1 MLVPYVEEMV
11 DSKTMGVFVRIDPR
25 EDIVLK
31 SEEPVMYCLT
41 YVDMVFVDDD
51 LLNSTEE
58 KLLDAF
64 CFHTEYVSFGL
75 QLAKYLSNSSFAAFD
90 F

>member
-11 DSKTMGVFVRIDPR
+11 DSTTMGVSVRIDPR

-64 CFHTEYVSFGL
+64 CFLTEYVSFGL
-75 QLAKYLSNSSFAAFD
+75 Q
-90 F
+90 

>member
-1 MLVPYVEEMV
+1 
-11 DSKTMGVFVRIDPR
+11 MGVFVRIDPR
-25 EDIVLK
+25 GDIVLK

-41 YVDMVFVDDD
+41 YVDMVFVNAN

-64 CFHTEYVSFGL
+64 CFLYRVCFFWPSMSKVLE
-75 QLAKYLSNSSFAAFD
+75 
-90 F
+90 